1 MWKNWGNS
9 PTRIVRKKATNQQK
23 KNYILFS
30 NNFLV
35 LWVILESKK
44 GKFYFAGLEKWL
56 SGEKAQQL
64 EATKKGGKRK
74 HFVHIYLGGS
84 NGL

>member
-1 MWKNWGNS
+1 MWKTEVILQQGLLE
-9 PTRIVRKKATNQQK
+9 KKATNQQK
-23 KNYILFS
+23 ITSYFPTIFSVVGNFRVQKN
-30 NNFLV
+30 
-35 LWVILESKK
+35 
-44 GKFYFAGLEKWL
+44 FYFAVLEKWL